1 MQIMISNE
9 LQEQMIEHAKKE
21 LPNECCGYI
30 TGAGGVCKTFYPMV
44 NVDASQFISHLI
56 LKSNLK

>member
-30 TGAGGVCKTFYPMV
+30 TEGVQ
-44 NVDASQFISHLI
+44 NILSHG
-56 LKSNLK
+56 KC